1 MTTAMATKPAY
12 LTMDNLDDRTEV
24 YRLLSKLSPGRRL
37 AWLRWCCAR
46 AVLPNSATHPGP
58 ARKTLELADLARLD
72 SSADVRLT
80 LDIYFDFWSLTGLN
94 YELDPNVALTKL
106 VAMVRRRSA

>member
-1 MTTAMATKPAY
+1 MTTAAAKPAY

-24 YRLLSKLSPGRRL
+24 YRLLSRLSPARRL

-58 ARKTLELADLARLD
+58 ARKMVELADLARRD
-72 SSADVRLT
+72 SSADQRLT
-80 LDIYFDFWSLTGLN
+80 LDIFYDFWSLTGLN
-94 YELDPNVALTKL
+94 YELDPDVALTKL
-106 VAMVRRRSA
+106 VAMVRRSA